1 MDFTNTVEGIFSQN
15 EEDQMKELYILTRQL
30 NDIGKNTI
38 VMTSKSLCIEY
49 IYPIIRGRG

>member
-30 NDIGKNTI
+30 NDIGKND
-38 VMTSKSLCIEY
+38 KL
-49 IYPIIRGRG
+49 